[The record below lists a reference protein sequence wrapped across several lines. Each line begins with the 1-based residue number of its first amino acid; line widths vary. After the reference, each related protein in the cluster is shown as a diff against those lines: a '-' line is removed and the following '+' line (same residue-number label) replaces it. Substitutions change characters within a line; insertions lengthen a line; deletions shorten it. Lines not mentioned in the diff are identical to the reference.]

1 MLKEKESVL
10 QIVVML
16 LDAFLI
22 VFAFIVAYF
31 FRHQLDQFSI
41 FKIFSFS
48 LEIQNATPSLSD
60 YLVVLFLVVP
70 SWCIILQLNGMY
82 SSMRTRHFYEIIWII
97 FKSIIFLVLIFG
109 TIVFLFK
116 LHNISRLFFIF
127 FIALGFV
134 FIFVEKIIIFVSLH
148 FLRKRGLGLRN
159 VLIIGTGKRAQNIVK
174 KLKSH
179 PEWGFCILGAI
190 DDEPGRGIDRVG
202 DVDIIG
208 ELPDLSDI
216 LHERA
221 VDEVIFVVPRSR
233 LNHIENSIYACEI
246 EGVKATVAVDLFDL
260 KIAQSKPSEIENI
273 PLISFETTVAK
284 EWGLFIKRTIDVVF
298 SGLGILVLI
307 PFLLVLSILI
317 KTTSRGAVFYK
328 QERIG
333 LNGRRFVLY
342 KFRTMYVGAENE
354 LSHVNVNHEMDDP
367 EFRKRKIQ
375 HMTPVGRF
383 LRKFSIDE
391 LPQLFNV
398 FLGHMSL
405 VGPRPCIYEEVKQYK
420 PWQRRRL
427 SMRPGITCLWQ
438 VRGRNKIPFEEWM
451 KLDLEYL
458 DNWSLWLD
466 FKILLKTIPMAI
478 FGIGA
483 Y

>member
-10 QIVVML
+10 KIVMIV

-22 VFAFIVAYF
+22 VFAFVVAHF
-31 FRHQLDQFSI
+31 FRQYLDQFSI
-41 FKIFSFS
+41 FKGFSSSVAAQAS
-48 LEIQNATPSLSD
+48 LSLSD
-60 YLVVLFLVVP
+60 NLVILFLVVP
-70 SWCIILQLNGMY
+70 SWCAILHLNGMY
-82 SSMRTRHFYEIIWII
+82 SSMRTRRIYEIIWII

-116 LHNISRLFFIF
+116 LQNVSRLFFIF

-134 FIFVEKIIIFVSLH
+134 FIFMEKIVIFVSLH
-148 FLRKRGLGLRN
+148 FLRKKGHGLRN
-159 VLIIGTGKRAQNIVK
+159 VLIVGTGKRAQNIVK
-174 KLKSH
+174 KLKNH
-179 PEWGFCILGAI
+179 PEWGFFILGAI

-208 ELPDLSDI
+208 ELPNLSDI
-216 LHERA
+216 LHKRA

-260 KIAQSKPSEIENI
+260 KIARSKPSEIENI

-284 EWGLFIKRTIDVVF
+284 EWELFVKRIIEFVL
-298 SGLGILVLI
+298 SGLGIL
-307 PFLLVLSILI
+307 LLLPLMMVVSVIIKITSQGPILFRHERLGLS
-317 KTTSRGAVFYK
+317 
-328 QERIG
+328 
-333 LNGRRFVLY
+333 GRRFVLY

-354 LSHVNVNHEMDDP
+354 LSNVNVNCEMDNP
-367 EFRKRKIQ
+367 EFRKKKMQ
-375 HMTPVGRF
+375 HITPVGQF

-405 VGPRPCIYEEVKQYK
+405 VGPRPCCYEEVKQYK

-438 VRGRNKIPFEEWM
+438 VKGRNKIPFEEWM
-451 KLDLEYL
+451 KLDLEYI

-466 FKILLKTIPMAI
+466 FKILLKTIPVAI